1 MKLKS
6 HLFCLLTICIFSTL
20 EVAGKLLGSGV
31 SPYTL
36 TAWRFLI
43 GGMVILPFAVRQ
55 SRAVD
60 FYLPRK
66 AIIRMGMLGVLNV
79 CLSMLILQL
88 SIHYGKAS
96 LSAVIVSI
104 NPLFVSLFALIILH
118 EKLPLIRIITMI
130 VGILGIG
137 LIVFGEGEFNATQYR
152 NLPLGIG
159 LAVIAAVNFGLYT
172 VLTKKSVL
180 AHGNLVTNSASFII
194 GALVLFGIN
203 ALTGKPLLIEMT
215 WNNLI
220 LTLYLGIVLTGI
232 AYLLYFEG
240 MRHLDS
246 NTASTYFFLKPVI
259 ASLLA
264 YFVLSEKLSLLQ
276 IVAIVIIVLSM
287 SMERILWKLKLS
299 GQ

>member
-55 SRAVD
+55 SQAVD
-60 FYLPRK
+60 FSLKIRD
-66 AIIRMGMLGVLNV
+66 ILRMGMLGVLNV
-79 CLSMLILQL
+79 CLSMLVLQL

-96 LSAVIVSI
+96 LSAVIISI
-104 NPLFVSLFALIILH
+104 NPLFVSLFAMFFLREELRFVRILGLIGG
-118 EKLPLIRIITMI
+118 LI
-130 VGILGIG
+130 GIG
-137 LIVFGEGEFNATQYR
+137 LIVLGEAEFGSGQYR

-159 LAVIAAVNFGLYT
+159 LAVIAAINFGLYT

-194 GALVLFGIN
+194 GAFVLFGIN
-203 ALTGKPLLIEMT
+203 AITGKPILIDMT
-215 WNNLI
+215 WNNLF
-220 LTLYLGIVLTGI
+220 LTLYLGIVITGI

-240 MRHLDS
+240 MKHLES
-246 NTASTYFFLKPVI
+246 NTASMYFFLKPVI

-264 YFVLSEKLSLLQ
+264 YFVLNEKLSPLQ
-276 IVAIVIIVLSM
+276 I
-287 SMERILWKLKLS
+287 
-299 GQ
+299 